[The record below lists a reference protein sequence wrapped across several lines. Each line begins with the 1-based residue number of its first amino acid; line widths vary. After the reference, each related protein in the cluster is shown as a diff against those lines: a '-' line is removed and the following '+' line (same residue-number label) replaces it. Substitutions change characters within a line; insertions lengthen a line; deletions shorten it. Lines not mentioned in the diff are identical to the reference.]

1 MARPEGSERQR
12 ISRNAPPSHRSSR
25 DPTAVRHFALD
36 WTARPLQK
44 AQLHMASSRRLR
56 TALLGLSAALWA
68 SPGLAQTTTSTDT
81 STSTTSTAL
90 ATSDFT
96 IILQRLDGS
105 TWVDLSNTDAGV
117 YLNQARCQCA
127 TKIRFLVQMASGSQ
141 SKLATLTA
149 TTTGTNAKLYVGANC
164 AGLNSLNV
172 PYCAD
177 SAILGTL
184 DGLSTLSSY
193 GSWPVETTVSQVFS
207 GAQVDC
213 TGTLTTSI
221 VLWINTTG
229 TISPDLTGSSA
240 PSLAIK
246 LDGTPPPAPTGVVVE
261 GGNESLEVS
270 WATEEAD
277 NPDLAGYL
285 VFCMRGDGLQVFN
298 PSFYN
303 SDSNKYDCAGSSQY
317 CTSQL
322 LCPDSAPAL
331 STALASDVAGST
343 TATEVGAPAFF
354 QDLDPS
360 YLCSNRLSPS
370 QLSTRLRILQNGIPY
385 TVGVAAVDT
394 SGNISPI
401 MSGFIQRPV
410 PTIDFYQAYRDAGG
424 KSPGG
429 YCSLAGP
436 HAQIGAISVLAG
448 CGFLA
453 LIIFRRRR
461 RARRTLSRGLPF
473 LLLVLAIN
481 PARAQ
486 NIALESDEMS
496 GDQAK
501 SFRTSK
507 EWAVELRFGAYRPD
521 VDSEVSGSG
530 QTPYKTMFGG
540 GRHLMSQ
547 LEVDW
552 QFFQKFGS
560 LAAAVAT
567 GYYSVGAKAFVAD
580 PATGKCVTDPNG
592 ACVRSGDS
600 TSLRLIPV
608 AALLVYRWDVAA
620 DLWQIPLVPY
630 AKLGFNYTFWS
641 ITDGNGSVPHF
652 EGGRGSGG
660 TLGWQ
665 ACAGISLML
674 DILDPDA
681 TRSLDM
687 ETGIN
692 HTYLFFEW
700 DLVDDLGVNHQLH
713 VGDSS
718 WIVGLMFEF

>member
-12 ISRNAPPSHRSSR
+12 ISRNAPPSHRTSR

-44 AQLHMASSRRLR
+44 ARLHMASSRRLR
-56 TALLGLSAALWA
+56 TALLGLSAVLWA
-68 SPGLAQTTTSTDT
+68 SPGFAQTSTSTDT
-81 STSTTSTAL
+81 STSTVGLTT
-90 ATSDFT
+90 TDFT
-96 IILQRLDGS
+96 IILQRQDGHGG
-105 TWVDLSNTDAGV
+105 WVDLANTDAAI
-117 YLNQARCQCA
+117 YFNRARCECGTQ
-127 TKIRFLVQMASGSQ
+127 IRFLVQMTSASR
-141 SKLATLTA
+141 SKLASL
-149 TTTGTNAKLYVGANC
+149 TTTGANAKLYVGNNC

-177 SAILGTL
+177 SAILGTPL
-184 DGLSTLSSY
+184 LGLSTLSSN
-193 GSWPVETTVSQVFS
+193 GSWAVETTVSQVFA
-207 GAQVDC
+207 GVQLAC
-213 TGTLTTSI
+213 TGILQTSI
-221 VLWINTTG
+221 LLWINTTG
-229 TISPDLTGSSA
+229 SISPDLTGASA
-240 PSLAIK
+240 PSLPIK
-246 LDGTPPPAPTGVVVE
+246 LDGEPPPAPSKVVVE
-261 GGNESLEVS
+261 GGNEALEVS
-270 WATEEAD
+270 WDTEQAD

-303 SDSNKYDCAGSSQY
+303 YNNNDCTGNSQY
-317 CTSQL
+317 CTSQI
-322 LCPDSAPAL
+322 LCQYGPPAP
-331 STALASDVAGST
+331 STALTSTVAGLT

-354 QDLDPS
+354 QDLDPA

-370 QLSTRLRILQNGIPY
+370 QLNTRLRILQNGIPY
-385 TVGVAAVDT
+385 TVGVAAVDN

-401 MSGFIQRPV
+401 MSGFVQKPV

-429 YCSLAGP
+429 YCSLAGR
-436 HAQIGAISVLAG
+436 HVQIGAISVLAG

-453 LIIFRRRR
+453 LMIFRRRR
-461 RARRTLSRGLPF
+461 RAGRALSRGLPF
-473 LLLVLAIN
+473 LLLVLAVS

-486 NIALESDEMS
+486 DITLESDETS
-496 GDQAK
+496 GDQPR
-501 SFRTSK
+501 SFRTPK
-507 EWAVELRFGAYRPD
+507 EWAIELRFGAYRPD

-540 GRHLMSQ
+540 RRHLMSQ

-552 QFFQKFGS
+552 QFFQNFGS
-560 LAAAVAT
+560 LAVGT
-567 GYYSVGAKAFVAD
+567 TVGYYSVSAKAFVAD
-580 PATGKCVTDPNG
+580 ASGAYVKDANG
-592 ACVRSGDS
+592 AYVRSGDS
-600 TSLRLIPV
+600 TSLRLIPI

-630 AKLGFNYTFWS
+630 AKLGFNYTFWD
-641 ITDGNGSVPHF
+641 ITDGNGGVPHAA
-652 EGGRGSGG
+652 GGRGSGG

-674 DILDPDA
+674 DMLDPGA

-700 DLVDDLGVNHQLH
+700 DLVDGLGVNHQLH
-713 VGDSS
+713 VGDST
-718 WIVGLMFEF
+718 WMLGLMFEF

>member
-1 MARPEGSERQR
+1 
-12 ISRNAPPSHRSSR
+12 
-25 DPTAVRHFALD
+25 
-36 WTARPLQK
+36 
-44 AQLHMASSRRLR
+44 MASSCRLR

-68 SPGLAQTTTSTDT
+68 SPGLAQTTTSTST
-81 STSTTSTAL
+81 STSTSVNL
-90 ATSDFT
+90 ATTDFT

-105 TWVDLSNTDAGV
+105 TWVDLSTTDAGV
-117 YLNQARCQCA
+117 YLNQARCECA
-127 TKIRFLVQMASGSQ
+127 TRIRFLVQMASGSQ
-141 SKLATLTA
+141 SKLATLT
-149 TTTGTNAKLYVGANC
+149 TTGTNARLYVGANC

-177 SAILGTL
+177 SAILGEL

-207 GAQVDC
+207 GAQVAC
-213 TGTLTTSI
+213 TDQLTTSI

-240 PSLAIK
+240 PSLAVK

-261 GGNESLEVS
+261 GGNEALEVS
-270 WATEEAD
+270 WVTEATD

-285 VFCMRGDGLQVFN
+285 VFCMRGEDLQVFN

-317 CTSQL
+317 CTSQI
-322 LCPDSAPAL
+322 LCPASAPAS
-331 STALASDVAGST
+331 STAGVTSPVAGKT

-354 QDLDPS
+354 QTLNPA

-370 QLSTRLRILQNGIPY
+370 QLSTRLRILQNGILY
-385 TVGVAAVDT
+385 TVGVASVDN

-401 MSGFIQRPV
+401 TSGFVQKPV

-424 KSPGG
+424 QSPGG
-429 YCSLAGP
+429 YCSLAGR
-436 HAQIGAISVLAG
+436 HVQIGAISVLGG

-473 LLLVLAIN
+473 LLLVLAVN

-486 NIALESDEMS
+486 NIALESDETS
-496 GDQAK
+496 GDLSR

-507 EWAVELRFGAYRPD
+507 EWAIELRFGAYRPD

-580 PATGKCVTDPNG
+580 PATGKCVTDPSAPG
-592 ACVRSGDS
+592 VCVRSGDS
-600 TSLRLIPV
+600 TSLRLIPI

-630 AKLGFNYTFWS
+630 AKLGFNYTFWD
-641 ITDGNGSVPHF
+641 ITDGNGGVPHAA
-652 EGGRGSGG
+652 GGRGSGG

-674 DILDPDA
+674 DMLDPGA

-700 DLVDDLGVNHQLH
+700 DLVDGLGVNHQLH
-713 VGDSS
+713 VGDST